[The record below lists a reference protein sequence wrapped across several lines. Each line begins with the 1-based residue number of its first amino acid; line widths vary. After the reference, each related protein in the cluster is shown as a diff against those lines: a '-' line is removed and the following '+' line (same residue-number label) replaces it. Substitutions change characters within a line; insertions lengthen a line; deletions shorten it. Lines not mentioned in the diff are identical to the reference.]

1 MSRLGKNSIKFDKDL
16 NFSFENG
23 NLDSLVKVAA
33 GRTKPFKEVS
43 EGQNTDESKP
53 VLYSISALEKTKE
66 FGGGGGEGKVA
77 DPHELMTA
85 ALIAKYGQEFI
96 DHQITA
102 WSKMVP
108 VLSSGEHC
116 PHHIRAR
123 KPFTR

>member
-1 MSRLGKNSIKFDKDL
+1 MNRLIKKIL
-16 NFSFENG
+16 
-23 NLDSLVKVAA
+23 
-33 GRTKPFKEVS
+33 KE
-43 EGQNTDESKP
+43 
-53 VLYSISALEKTKE
+53 
-66 FGGGGGEGKVA
+66 
-77 DPHELMTA
+77 ELQ
-85 ALIAKYGQEFI
+85 GQEFI